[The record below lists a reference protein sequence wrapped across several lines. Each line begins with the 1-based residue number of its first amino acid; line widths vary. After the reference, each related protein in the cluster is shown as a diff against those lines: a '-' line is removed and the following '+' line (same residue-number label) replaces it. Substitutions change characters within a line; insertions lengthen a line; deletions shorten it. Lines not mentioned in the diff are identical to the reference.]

1 MGFHPFGPEKMGF
14 FLNQK
19 EKRKK
24 KKDDIE
30 TNEND
35 VGHTIILDKEGRR
48 VINFFDNINGLV
60 PSIGH
65 PLLLIK
71 RQVLVI
77 ACLLLSLLIRCGI
90 IKGMRRNSNMNCMDL
105 EIA

>member
-1 MGFHPFGPEKMGF
+1 MHGWCLHF
-14 FLNQK
+14 
-19 EKRKK
+19 EKRVGIPPIWARENGFLFEPKRKKEK

-71 RQVLVI
+71 RQVFVI
-77 ACLLLSLLIRCGI
+77 ACLLLSLLIR
-90 IKGMRRNSNMNCMDL
+90 
-105 EIA
+105 